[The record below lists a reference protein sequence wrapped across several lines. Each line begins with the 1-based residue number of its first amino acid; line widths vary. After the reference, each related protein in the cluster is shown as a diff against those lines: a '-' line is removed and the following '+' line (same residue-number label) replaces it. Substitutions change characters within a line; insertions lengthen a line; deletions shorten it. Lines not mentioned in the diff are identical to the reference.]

1 MMARLPGPRF
11 VELVLAGTLAL
22 AAGPAAAD
30 DSVAK
35 ADALFA
41 EGVKLRD
48 SNLELACAK
57 FGESLQLNP
66 QAIGVLLNVAM
77 CDERQGRFASAV
89 RRYRE
94 TRERAR
100 EQSFPEYLKAA
111 DAKLVTLTPQ
121 VPYLTI
127 RFEKA
132 PAPQTRVLVDDQ
144 VVPLSALRDLP
155 LDPGERTVVVSA
167 PGRIAF
173 ERKIALL
180 PKERRELAVPPLQR
194 PSSRPMIGKIS
205 LGAGAAAAATSLVLG
220 YVAHR
225 RYERYIHQQYPDGG
239 DICPEDPAGHRVC
252 TDGSVYAKVQSARQ
266 LGNVATIVGA
276 AGVAAML
283 AGGYLWL
290 AAPRQQVERPAPK
303 ARPLG
308 PEAQKRPA
316 VRVVP
321 EVGSAGGGLSIIGW
335 F

>member
-1 MMARLPGPRF
+1 MTSRLLGPRF
-11 VELVLAGTLAL
+11 VELALAAALAL

-30 DSVAK
+30 DPVAR

-77 CDERQGRFASAV
+77 CDERYGRIASAV

-111 DAKLVTLTPQ
+111 DGKLAALTPK

-127 RFEKA
+127 RFEQ
-132 PAPQTRVLVDDQ
+132 PPVPQTKVVVDDQ
-144 VVPLSALRDLP
+144 VVPLSALSDLP

-173 ERKIALL
+173 ERKVSLAES
-180 PKERRELAVPPLQR
+180 ERRELAVPPLQR
-194 PSSRPMIGKIS
+194 PSSRRTIGKIS
-205 LGAGAAAAATSLVLG
+205 LAAGAAAAATSLVLG

-225 RYERYIHQQYPDGG
+225 RYERYIGETYDNG
-239 DICPEDPAGHRVC
+239 DPICPEGPDGRRTC
-252 TDGSVYAKVQSARQ
+252 TDGDVYSHVQSARQ
-266 LGNVATIVGA
+266 LGNVGTIVGI
-276 AGVAAML
+276 AGVAVML
-283 AGGYLWL
+283 AGGYLWYF
-290 AAPRQQVERPAPK
+290 APRQHAEPPAPK
-303 ARPLG
+303 AG
-308 PEAQKRPA
+308 AAAPEARKRTG

-321 EVGSAGGGLSIIGW
+321 ELGPAGGGLSIVGR